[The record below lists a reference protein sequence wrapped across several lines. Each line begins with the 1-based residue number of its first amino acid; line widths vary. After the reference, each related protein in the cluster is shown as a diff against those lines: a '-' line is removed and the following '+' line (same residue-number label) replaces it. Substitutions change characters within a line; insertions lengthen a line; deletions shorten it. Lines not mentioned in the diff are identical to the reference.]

1 MKMNRLVKEQVRNEM
16 NRLSVECMDMY
27 VSAYKL
33 ARKDNL
39 YQSSWDEDDYTTH
52 LVGYLE
58 KLKLK
63 NKWFVA
69 AQKPYYTDQH
79 YWGKVKSKHAPRP
92 DLFFEK
98 YMSFSSNKTFKF
110 TIEAKNI
117 AFNDSYLKARY
128 IDTGIDNFK
137 SQRYPNGCLACYVLK
152 GSEDDN
158 VNSLNLLLNNRNRK
172 EELLVKHW
180 FLTDFEFT
188 YISNHNIGKLIL
200 ELKHIFLEFNSI

>member
-1 MKMNRLVKEQVRNEM
+1 MNKLIKEQVRNEM
-16 NRLSVECMDMY
+16 NRLGLECMNMF

-33 ARKDNL
+33 AKEDNL
-39 YQSSWDEDDYTTH
+39 YQCNWDEDDYTTH

-63 NKWFVA
+63 NQWFVA
-69 AQKPYYTDQH
+69 AQKPHYSDEH
-79 YWGKVKSKHAPRP
+79 YWGKIKSKHAPRP

-117 AFNDSYLKARY
+117 AFDDSYLKARY

-137 SQRYPNGCLACYVLK
+137 SQRYPNGCLAGYVLK
-152 GSEDDN
+152 GNEDDN
-158 VNSLNLLLNNRNRK
+158 VKNINLLLSKRNRNK
-172 EELLVKHW
+172 ELLSKQM
-180 FLTDFEFT
+180 FLRDFEFT
-188 YISNHNIGKLIL
+188 YISKHNIDKSIL
-200 ELKHIFLEFNSI
+200 ELKHIILEFNSD